1 LLDIGVDVH
10 AQLVDRNRNEDVA
23 CYIPFSN
30 KDKIKITA
38 RQIPDPNLWDNPDE
52 AEIYVV
58 VQGTPEMIHN
68 YCNVTF
74 NSDCQDE
81 DFSGAD
87 KKQSLKRVDDMA
99 KKGLVPVSYGYKK
112 MTMKELSFHME
123 KKDVESEEFKE
134 DLLTDLTYLCTFG
147 LENPL
152 RLKVHED
159 VSLIKYGMKDLEKSQ
174 AEGGL
179 TTSGYGEMQKSG
191 KKTRKQNM
199 VNVRMITGDHFETA
213 RFVAHEAGIISR
225 IEKDGKDVVMTG
237 QQFRDRIGFIEEGG

>member
-1 LLDIGVDVH
+1 LSVSNDADNLVNPLDMKAGYKKPHEESNDGPYGPYHEPKGNDIEKSLLQFLLDIGVDVH

-38 RQIPDPNLWDNPDE
+38 RSIPDPNLWDNPDE

-68 YCNVTF
+68 YCNVTY

-112 MTMKELSFHME
+112 MTYKELSFHME

-159 VSLIKYGMKDLEKSQ
+159 VSLIKYGIKDLDKSQ

-179 TTSGYGEMQKSG
+179 TSSGYGEMQKSG
-191 KKTRKQNM
+191 KKTRK
-199 VNVRMITGDHFETA
+199 
-213 RFVAHEAGIISR
+213 
-225 IEKDGKDVVMTG
+225 
-237 QQFRDRIGFIEEGG
+237 